1 MRSTQKWGV
10 EVLKFA
16 TSLQILLFSNNRSIV
31 HFWEWGV
38 WVGGK
43 GVVCECHHCMILNIK
58 TYFDKKVTILALV
71 PVL

>member
-1 MRSTQKWGV
+1 MGCG
-10 EVLKFA
+10 
-16 TSLQILLFSNNRSIV
+16 SLEICHIFTDPIIFKQQIYCSL
-31 HFWEWGV
+31 WEWGV